1 MSQPPIPLPE
11 IRESILTAIRQFDWE
26 RGRPILAELVGN
38 TPAYMAKHFA
48 LEHTIP
54 SPSSVTSCRRQQWY
68 LAQDTDTDR
77 ALPESW
83 AMRAATG
90 MVLEPW
96 WFMLLG
102 LSDPRLVVTTLEDPL
117 NIAPGVIGSPDGYLK
132 GIDALLELKSQ
143 TGWKFIFNNEK
154 GITNESPE
162 HVAQC
167 QLYMHGA
174 GVEWTLYLAS
184 SADPSFLRWY
194 KAPYIGPKGSK
205 YKDPNFEY
213 PFFFLEWVRYDPRQ
227 ATQLL
232 ERMEMIRED
241 KDEEEPVER
250 DYNPQTTK
258 WPCQLG
264 CRWREQCE
272 AAG

>member
-1 MSQPPIPLPE
+1 MSKPPIPLPE
-11 IRESILTAIRQFDWE
+11 IHDSILTAIREFDWE

-54 SPSSVTSCRRQQWY
+54 SPSSVTSCRRQLWY
-68 LAQDTDTDR
+68 KDHDTGVDR
-77 ALPESW
+77 TLPESW
-83 AMRAATG
+83 QMRAAMG
-90 MVLEPW
+90 MVMEPW
-96 WFMLLG
+96 WFMILG
-102 LSDPRLVVTTLEDPL
+102 LSDPRLVVTTVEDPL
-117 NIAPGVIGSPDGYLK
+117 DIAPGVIGSPDGYLK
-132 GIDALLELKSQ
+132 GIDSLLELKSQ

-154 GITNESPE
+154 GIESESPE

-174 GVEWTLYLAS
+174 GVEWTLFLAA

-194 KAPYIGPKGSK
+194 KAPYIGPKGAK
-205 YKDPNFEY
+205 YKDPEFNY
-213 PFFFLEWVRYDPRQ
+213 PFFLLEWVRYDPKE
-227 ATQLL
+227 ATRLL
-232 ERMEMIRED
+232 ERMDIIRADLKED
-241 KDEEEPVER
+241 ELAPREYDPA
-250 DYNPQTTK
+250 TTK
-258 WPCQLG
+258 WPCQKG

>member
-1 MSQPPIPLPE
+1 MSKPPIPLDE

-26 RGRPILAELVGN
+26 EGRPIHAELVGN

-54 SPSSVTSCRRQQWY
+54 SPSSVTSCRRQLWY
-68 LAQDTDTDR
+68 KSHDTEVDR
-77 ALPESW
+77 TLPEAW

-96 WFMLLG
+96 WFMMLG
-102 LSDPRLVVTTLEDPL
+102 LSDPRLAVTTVEKPL
-117 NIAPGVIGSPDGYLK
+117 DIAPGIIGSPDGYLTEI
-132 GIDALLELKSQ
+132 GALLELKSQ

-154 GITNESPE
+154 GITSESPE

-174 GVEWTLYLAS
+174 GVEWTLFLAS
-184 SADPSFLRWY
+184 AADPQLVRWV
-194 KAPYIGPKGSK
+194 KNRKR
-205 YKDPNFEY
+205 DPGFEY
-213 PFFFLEWVRYDPRQ
+213 PFFLLEWVRYDPKVAQ
-227 ATQLL
+227 DLL
-232 ERMEMIRED
+232 VRMD
-241 KDEEEPVER
+241 KIKDDNYKDDPPLGEYDPAE
-250 DYNPQTTK
+250 TK

-264 CRWREQCE
+264 CRWRAQCE